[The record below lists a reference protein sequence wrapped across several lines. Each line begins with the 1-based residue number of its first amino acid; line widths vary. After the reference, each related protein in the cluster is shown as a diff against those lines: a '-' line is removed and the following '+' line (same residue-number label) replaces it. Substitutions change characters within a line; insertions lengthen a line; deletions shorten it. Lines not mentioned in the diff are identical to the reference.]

1 MKGYEMKEQLKEQ
14 LATIYFHA
22 TTLPLVS
29 EEPQVRKI
37 YERIT
42 QTLSEI
48 YRQLEEE
55 EVKA

>member
-1 MKGYEMKEQLKEQ
+1 MNEQLKEQ

-29 EEPQVRKI
+29 DEPQVRKI

-48 YRQLEEE
+48 YKQLAEEE
-55 EVKA
+55 ITA

>member
-1 MKGYEMKEQLKEQ
+1 MNEQLKEQ

-29 EEPQVRKI
+29 EEPQARKI